1 MASSGEWFEEEAFWD
16 MFAPVMF
23 GAERWAEVPSVADGV
38 QSLSGFGPIG
48 GQVPAT
54 RVVDLCCGSGRI
66 AVELAVRG
74 YRVSGVDITATYLEA
89 ARESALDEGVDLE
102 LVHAD
107 VRQFVRPARYDLAL
121 NLYISFGY
129 FDDPDDDLLF
139 AKNAHASLVPGGVFI
154 IETLGRELAIR
165 DFTPGE
171 TFERGGWNVTTSF
184 ESVDF
189 WAGLRNHW
197 TVTRGDERF
206 ERSFV
211 QRLYSAADLSALL
224 LKAGFGSV
232 EFYGEWDK
240 SPYDEKARVLIAVA
254 RK

>member
-1 MASSGEWFEEEAFWD
+1 MAKGGEWFEEEAFWD

-23 GAERWAEVPSVADGV
+23 GTERWAEVPAVADGI
-38 QSLSGFGPIG
+38 QLLSGFGPNSG
-48 GQVPAT
+48 MVPAT
-54 RVVDLCCGSGRI
+54 RIADLCCGSGRI

-74 YRVSGVDITATYLEA
+74 YRVTGVDITASYLEA

-102 LVHAD
+102 LVLSD
-107 VRQFVRPARYDLAL
+107 VRLFVRPAQYDLAL

-129 FDDPDDDLLF
+129 FDNPADDLLF
-139 AKNAHASLVPGGVFI
+139 ARNAHASLVPGGVFI

-171 TFERGGWNVTTSF
+171 TFGRGGWNVSTSF
-184 ESVDF
+184 ESVDS

-197 TVTRGDERF
+197 TVTRGTERF

-211 QRLYSAADLSALL
+211 QRLYSASDLNALL
-224 LKAGFGSV
+224 LEAGFSIV
-232 EFYGEWDK
+232 KLYGEWDK
-240 SPYDEKARVLIAVA
+240 SPYDDKARVLIAVA
-254 RK
+254 GK